1 MALELF
7 WGSGSGPAWRVLLA
21 LEVKGVS
28 YQSRL
33 LSFAKGEHR
42 SPEVLALNTRGKVP
56 ALRDGAYT
64 IYESLAMITYLDRK
78 HPDPPLFG
86 TTPEDAGTIMRLI
99 MEHECYGGEAI
110 SKFAAPLLFS
120 EIAEKSQAVM
130 AALPALREELGRL
143 ETALGSRPW
152 LVGETISAAD
162 IFVYPG
168 IKTLE
173 RALAKPDAETLDHG
187 LRSLAVSFPK
197 LADWMIRV
205 EALPGYAATYP
216 PHWRVRPSIG
226 DAAG

>member
-21 LEVKGVS
+21 LEVKGVP
-28 YQSRL
+28 YQSRI
-33 LSFAKGEHR
+33 LSFARGEHR

-56 ALRDGAYT
+56 ALRDGTYT
-64 IYESLAMITYLDRK
+64 VCESLAMITYLDRK
-78 HPDPPLFG
+78 HPEPPLFG
-86 TTPEDAGTIMRLI
+86 TTPAEAGTIMRLI
-99 MEHECYGGEAI
+99 IEHESYGSEAI
-110 SKFAAPLLFS
+110 SKFAAPLLLS
-120 EIAEKSQAVM
+120 EIAEKNPEVI
-130 AALPALREELGRL
+130 AALPALREELRRL
-143 ETALGSRPW
+143 ETELGSRPW

-173 RALAKPDAETLDHG
+173 RALGKPDAAELDHG

-197 LADWMIRV
+197 LADWMMRV

>member
-42 SPEVLALNTRGKVP
+42 SPEVRALNSRGKVP

-64 IYESLAMITYLDRK
+64 IYESLAMITYIDRK

-86 TTPEDAGTIMRLI
+86 TTPEEAGTIVRLI
-99 MEHECYGGEAI
+99 MEHECYGSEAI
-110 SKFAAPLLFS
+110 SKFAGPLLFS
-120 EIAEKSQAVM
+120 EIAEKSQAVLS
-130 AALPALREELGRL
+130 ALPALREELGRL
-143 ETALGSRPW
+143 ETELDSRSW
-152 LVGETISAAD
+152 LVGERISAAD
-162 IFVYPG
+162 IFVYPAM
-168 IKTLE
+168 KTLE

-187 LRSLAVSFPK
+187 IRSLAESLPK

-216 PHWRVRPSIG
+216 PHWRVSPSIG